1 MEITNLIQNLGFPI
15 ACVVA
20 CGYFIW
26 QLVKTEREENAK
38 REQRHYEQMDKFST
52 SLDKFNE
59 TLIKIDTRLGE
70 VEKKLE

>member
-1 MEITNLIQNLGFPI
+1 MDISNLVQNFGFPV
-15 ACVVA
+15 ACVFA
-20 CGYFIW
+20 CGYYIW
-26 QLVKTEREENAK
+26 QIGKAEREENAK

-59 TLIKIDTRLGE
+59 TLIKIDARLGE